1 MGRHRMLSYS
11 IIIATNRLRDKFVV
25 HAQDDKANALVS
37 LTEKFLDSQ
46 LDSFYSKVWCDLFY

>member
-1 MGRHRMLSYS
+1 MLGLY
-11 IIIATNRLRDKFVV
+11 IFIATNRLRDKFVV

-46 LDSFYSKVWCDLFY
+46 LDSFYSKVCCDVI

>member
-1 MGRHRMLSYS
+1 MLSYS